1 VASRLLGVPRAR
13 DQRRTEDKGRIAPQM
28 HDYSH
33 KSPNTRSTKY
43 SSSHLVSLRFR
54 QAKGINLTS
63 FFLRSPQI
71 SRPLPV
77 NEVGRCS
84 SEDRQIE
91 GSPPSSS
98 QLQSR
103 TPTKI
108 AVPLHKTAAQGI
120 VVEGCVGGV
129 GGTVEHGVV
138 GRIVGGVERGIR
150 QLVWRRRQAWTMPTD
165 LQQRCSSTG
174 ARHLESEGEPTSEV
188 FERLAALVLK
198 SKKNLISPHGCLA
211 PSADE

>member
-91 GSPPSSS
+91 DSSPSSS
-98 QLQSR
+98 RLQSR
-103 TPTKI
+103 TPAKI
-108 AVPLHKTAAQGI
+108 AVPLHKTAAQGL
-120 VVEGCVGGV
+120 VVEGCVCGGRWYRRAW
-129 GGTVEHGVV
+129 GRWEDCRGRRAWGSSIGLVE
-138 GRIVGGVERGIR
+138 
-150 QLVWRRRQAWTMPTD
+150 A
-165 LQQRCSSTG
+165 SSMDY
-174 ARHLESEGEPTSEV
+174 
-188 FERLAALVLK
+188 
-198 SKKNLISPHGCLA
+198 
-211 PSADE
+211 AD